1 MAVGSIKFKITADI
15 KELKA
20 AMSEAGR
27 VVNDTASKVK
37 KSGGLFSGIKNG
49 LKGIGSA
56 AVSAVGRVAQIATS
70 ITIFKAVNSTLET
83 IGSSVQS
90 AFNRADVMMTFER
103 AMTRVTG
110 SAEEAKKVLEA
121 TNAVVKGTPY
131 GLDVA
136 SKAVQGFANSNLG
149 VKNSVQYVSSWADAV
164 AAYGD
169 GSNDTLQ
176 RVTFQLQ
183 QMAAKGK
190 VNLEDL
196 NSAMEA
202 GIPVLQIFAEASGMS
217 LDEVRENISAGSV
230 SAADFMAVMDEA
242 FTSGTASFKGI
253 AGEAKNAGNTWQGT
267 FDNMRAATTRGV
279 LGIIESI
286 DEGLVA
292 NGLPTIKEAVKKYG
306 EILESG
312 MGALETKIKPAISK
326 VTKVIKDAW
335 PVIEKVFNSIKGI
348 AETTGDALLKAF
360 GEMSGPAGD
369 ALGDLA
375 DFITRNMETIE
386 SVITTSIEVVTG
398 IFLGLKDTFDI
409 VLPVVQEFIDWVKE
423 ISPAFAAMIPEG
435 KSVTDI
441 VRDLTPIIVGCIAA
455 FKLLKGAIALTSGA
469 ITVFKTAMTIS
480 ATMSTFSAAV
490 GGSARAMHKLP
501 VALKIAAGGVKL
513 FVTFMKGI
521 GTVLLGA
528 FKAIGAA
535 VMAHPVI
542 AAIAIIVGILLLLWF
557 KCEWFRDGV
566 KAIWKAI
573 ADAFQAGVEKAG
585 QWLSDMGDKISAGW
599 ERAKEAFSSA
609 GEAIGDAFNKMVEWF
624 KKMGSAAKDMW
635 DGMVSA
641 FKTGAEFIGN
651 VITVAF
657 MLVYNI
663 IEGALTLVVAYITSV
678 WQWIAYFTKI
688 IWTDVSDFLKD
699 VWQGIVDFYGPA
711 LKILWEMIK
720 SAWESVSDATK
731 AVWNAIVDFLK
742 AMWSGISNIA
752 STVFNAIATFFSNIW
767 NKIKEVSSAVWTV
780 IYDFMVQIWNK
791 ISTAVGAALEI
802 VANIVKAAWEVI
814 KTVTSVVWN
823 VIKTLI
829 DNFWNDIKIV
839 VTAAI
844 NVVKA
849 VITTVWNAI
858 KAVTS
863 AVWDGIKAVIS
874 TVWDGIKSGVT
885 TAVNAVKS
893 VVSNVWGSI
902 KGTTSTVWNG
912 IKDTIS
918 GAINGAKDIV
928 KNAID
933 KIKGF
938 FTGLSLKFPSIQMP
952 KLPHFSLTGSFS
964 LKPPSVPKLGVSW
977 YATGGI
983 ATGPSVVGIGESGD
997 EAILPLSNKSR
1008 MAPFANAVASMIN
1021 SNDSGIGNNNGSGK
1035 SDVVVTGNTFIVRK
1049 EDDVRKIG
1057 KYIVTEADRIDRAKG
1072 KDTE

>member
-1 MAVGSIKFKITADI
+1 MAVSSIKFKITADI

-37 KSGGLFSGIKNG
+37 SSGGLFSGIKNG

-56 AVSAVGRVAQIATS
+56 AVSAVGRVAKIATS

-121 TNAVVKGTPY
+121 TNEVVKGTPY

-190 VNLEDL
+190 VNLGDL

-217 LDEVRENISAGSV
+217 LDEVRENISAGAI

-242 FTSGTASFKGI
+242 FTKGTESFKGI

-292 NGLPTIKEAVKKYG
+292 NGLPTMKEAVKKYG

-312 MGALETKIKPAISK
+312 MGSLETKIKPAIGK
-326 VTKVIKDAW
+326 VTKVVKDAW

-348 AETTGDALLKAF
+348 AETTGDALMKAF
-360 GEMSGPAGD
+360 GEMSGTAGD
-369 ALGDLA
+369 ALGELA
-375 DFITRNMETIE
+375 DFITRNMDTIE
-386 SVITTSIEVVTG
+386 TVITTSIEVVTG
-398 IFLGLKDTFDI
+398 IFLGLKDVFDI

-423 ISPAFAAMIPEG
+423 ISPAFEAMIPEG

-441 VRDLTPIIVGCIAA
+441 VRDLTPIIVGCIGA
-455 FKLLKGAIALTSGA
+455 FKLLKWAIGITSGA

-480 ATMSTFSAAV
+480 GTMKTFSAAV

-501 VALKIAAGGVKL
+501 AALQVAASGVKL
-513 FVTFMKGI
+513 FVTFMKGV

-573 ADAFQAGVEKAG
+573 VDAFHAGVEKAG

-609 GEAIGDAFNKMVEWF
+609 GEAIGEAFNKMVDWF
-624 KKMGSAAKDMW
+624 KKVGSAAKDMW

-678 WQWIAYFTKI
+678 WEWIAYFTKI
-688 IWTDVSDFLKD
+688 IWTVVSDFLKD
-699 VWQGIVDFYGPA
+699 IWQGIVDFYGPA
-711 LKILWEMIK
+711 LKRLWEMIK
-720 SAWESVSDATK
+720 SAWESVSNTTK
-731 AVWNAIVDFLK
+731 SVWNAIVDFLK
-742 AMWSGISNIA
+742 ALWSGISNVA
-752 STVFNAIATFFSNIW
+752 STVFNAIATFFGNIW
-767 NKIKEVSSAVWTV
+767 NKIKAVSSSVWTV
-780 IYDFMVQIWNK
+780 IYNFMVQIWNK
-791 ISTAVGAALEI
+791 IRTAVETAINI
-802 VANIVKAAWEVI
+802 VANIVKAVWNVI
-814 KTVTSVVWN
+814 QTVTSVIWNAIKGVLQSIWN
-823 VIKTLI
+823 VIKSVI
-829 DNFWNDIKIV
+829 N
-839 VTAAI
+839 TAV
-844 NVVKA
+844 NVVKS

-858 KAVTS
+858 KSVTS
-863 AVWDGIKAVIS
+863 SVWDGIKSVIS
-874 TVWDGIKSGVT
+874 SVWNGIKSGVT

-893 VVSNVWGSI
+893 VVSNVWNGI
-902 KGTTSTVWNG
+902 KSTTSSVWNG

-918 GAINGAKDIV
+918 SAINGAKDIV
-928 KNAID
+928 KNVID

-938 FTGLSLKFPSIQMP
+938 FTGLRLKFPNIEMP
-952 KLPHFSLTGSFS
+952 KLPHFSLSGSFS
-964 LKPPSVPKLGVSW
+964 LKPPSVPKLSVSW
-977 YATGGI
+977 YETGGI
-983 ATGPSVVGIGESGD
+983 ATGPSVVGIGENGD

-1021 SNDSGIGNNNGSGK
+1021 SNDSGNGNSKGIGG
-1035 SDVVVTGNTFIVRK
+1035 DIVITGNSFAIR
-1049 EDDVRKIG
+1049 E
-1057 KYIVTEADRIDRAKG
+1057 EADIRKVSQELYKLMNRDKRGGGI
-1072 KDTE
+1072 